1 MAKQFIITGKKE
13 PEKNRGKV
21 KEQGEQFTIT
31 GQKESEGN
39 QEKMTE
45 RAERFINEGEKYGTI
60 ALPPSMW
67 KALKMKATAEDTTI
81 KRLVKDGVEW
91 RLKH

>member
-13 PEKNRGKV
+13 SEGGLGKV
-21 KEQGEQFTIT
+21 K
-31 GQKESEGN
+31 
-39 QEKMTE
+39 E

-60 ALPPSMW
+60 ALSPSMW
-67 KALKMKATAEDTTI
+67 KALKLKATTEDTTI
-81 KRLVKDGVEW
+81 KRLVKEGVEW